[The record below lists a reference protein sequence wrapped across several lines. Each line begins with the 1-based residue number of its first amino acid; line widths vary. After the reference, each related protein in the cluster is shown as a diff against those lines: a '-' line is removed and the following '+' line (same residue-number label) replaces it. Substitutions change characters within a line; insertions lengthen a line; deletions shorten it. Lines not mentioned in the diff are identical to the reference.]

1 MEKGKQS
8 LSTNDSNVHQDTN
21 ENTMSSTQYEYNPS
35 EIYNEQK
42 WRTESEIN
50 RLNNWATHAR
60 HSRSTEENWLDKQA
74 SQIEH
79 LHHSDSGFHLTNQQI
94 LIPDAIKFLN
104 THDPD
109 DHKWSDF
116 EKNPIK
122 SLLLWYA
129 NAGCFAF
136 DEYKEYS
143 TSFDGKQIDT
153 GTLRN
158 EIAQESLSGQELE
171 HLIKKFHIYHS

>member
-1 MEKGKQS
+1 MMLHHSTQS
-8 LSTNDSNVHQDTN
+8 QTDSNIHRN
-21 ENTMSSTQYEYNPS
+21 INNNTMSSTQSEYNPS
-35 EIYNEQK
+35 KIYNQRK
-42 WRTESEIN
+42 RRIESEIN
-50 RLNNWATHAR
+50 QLNNRATHVR
-60 HSRSTEENWLDKQA
+60 HSRSTEENLLDKQA

-79 LHHSDSGFHLTNQQI
+79 LHHSDSGFHLRNQQI
-94 LIPDAIKFLN
+94 LIPDAIKFL
-104 THDPD
+104 THDPN

-143 TSFDGKQIDT
+143 MSSDGKQIDT